1 MFGTIRRHQS
11 WLWIVIIVLV
21 IISFV
26 WYMGP
31 GGSSPGAAGGSG
43 IYGYVNGE
51 PIGRDQFM
59 QAYTEA
65 RLRFFMMMGSWPEE
79 SQQARM
85 MFDAENEVARRLVM
99 LDKLESLDVWVD
111 DAEVA
116 QWLAPLFADP
126 QTGRFQ
132 PQMYRQ
138 FLETALP
145 RGQVSEEAFKQFA
158 RHQVGIQHLMEA
170 GAVSGALVS
179 PREAEV
185 AFRRENE
192 SVKVKLVSFSYT
204 NQVDNVVVE
213 DEALEA
219 FYNKEAARWRI
230 PDKVSVNYVKF
241 AASNYVAE
249 AEAQLVSSTNL
260 STQLEAMYLQRGTNS
275 FLGTNG
281 VVMSAEAAK
290 QQLRGELVDQ
300 VALSLAYKA
309 STGFGEQLLLAY
321 EEAPE
326 QKDHL
331 ERLAEGQAVE
341 HGTTEPFARL
351 TPPLE
356 LGVGQEFGTA
366 AFALSEVQPMTM
378 EPVVSRDGVYLLT
391 LKERVAG
398 HVPPLELF
406 RNQVLIDF
414 KNAEARRLAREAA
427 AGFLETAKAGIA
439 ASKDF
444 DTICAEAG
452 LQVISPEAFSQGTTS
467 LVGLPSGVNFR
478 QIQPLALELAAG
490 QLSDVEQTADGG
502 VVMYGVSREP
512 VSEDRVKTE
521 LAGYME
527 ELRNTQRNQAVSE
540 WSRKEME
547 LAQVNSLPDLS
558 NGQ

>member
-1 MFGTIRRHQS
+1 
-11 WLWIVIIVLV
+11 
-21 IISFV
+21 
-26 WYMGP
+26 
-31 GGSSPGAAGGSG
+31 
-43 IYGYVNGE
+43 
-51 PIGRDQFM
+51 M

-85 MFDAENEVARRLVM
+85 MFDAESEVARRLVM
-99 LDKLESLDVWVD
+99 LDKLESLSVWVD
-111 DAEVA
+111 DADVA
-116 QWLAPLFADP
+116 QWLAPLFSDR
-126 QTGRFQ
+126 QTGRFE

-145 RGQVSEEAFKQFA
+145 RGRVSEESFKQFA

-170 GAVSGALVS
+170 GAVTGALVS
-179 PREAEV
+179 PREAEA

-192 SVKVKLVSFSYT
+192 SVNVKLVAFSYT

-213 DEALEA
+213 DSALEA

-230 PDKVSVNYVKF
+230 PEKVVVNYVRF
-241 AASNYVAE
+241 SSSNYLAAAE
-249 AEAQLVSSTNL
+249 TQLGSSTNL
-260 STQLEAMYLQRGTNS
+260 NAQLDSMYFQRGTNS
-275 FLGTNG
+275 FMGTNG

-290 QQLRGELVDQ
+290 QQLRGELLGQ

-309 STGFGEQLLLAY
+309 STAFGEQLLLAF
-321 EEAPE
+321 EGAPE

-331 ERLAEGQAVE
+331 ERLAVAQSIE
-341 HGTTEPFARL
+341 HGTTAPFDRL
-351 TPPLE
+351 SPPLE

-366 AFALSEVQPMTM
+366 AFGLTEVQPMSM
-378 EPVVSRDGVYLLT
+378 EPVVGRDAVYLMT

-398 HVPPLELF
+398 RVPPLALF
-406 RNQVLIDF
+406 RNQVVVDF
-414 KNAEARRLAREAA
+414 KNAESRRLAREAA
-427 AGFLETAKAGIA
+427 AKFLETAKAGMSD
-439 ASKDF
+439 SKDF
-444 DTICAEAG
+444 ATICSEAG
-452 LQVISPEAFSQGTTS
+452 VEVISPESFSRGTTTIT
-467 LVGLPSGVNFR
+467 GLPAGVNFR
-478 QIQPLALELAAG
+478 QIQPVALELLAG
-490 QLSDVEQTADGG
+490 QLSGVEQTADGG
-502 VVMYGVSREP
+502 VVIYGVSREP

-527 ELRNTQRNQAVSE
+527 GLRNSQRNQAVSE